1 MEKNKL
7 FDLIQYS
14 SNNFKELP
22 LFKQIID
29 DKNRIYQS
37 EDSGLKNNKQL

>member
-1 MEKNKL
+1 MDKNKI

-29 DKNRIYQS
+29 DKDKIYQ
-37 EDSGLKNNKQL
+37 NKINTKK

>member
-22 LFKQIID
+22 LFKQIIE
-29 DKNRIYQS
+29 DKNKIYYSKDS
-37 EDSGLKNNKQL
+37 EFKK

>member
-1 MEKNKL
+1 MDKNKI

-14 SNNFKELP
+14 SNNFKKLP

-29 DKNRIYQS
+29 DKDKIYQ
-37 EDSGLKNNKQL
+37 NKININK

>member
-1 MEKNKL
+1 MDKNKI

-29 DKNRIYQS
+29 NKDKIYQ
-37 EDSGLKNNKQL
+37 NKININK

>member
-1 MEKNKL
+1 MGKNKL

-22 LFKQIID
+22 LFKQIIE
-29 DKNRIYQS
+29 DKNKIYQS
-37 EDSGLKNNKQL
+37 KDSEFKK

>member
-1 MEKNKL
+1 MDKNKI

-14 SNNFKELP
+14 SNNFKELL

-29 DKNRIYQS
+29 DKDKIYQ
-37 EDSGLKNNKQL
+37 NKININK

>member
-1 MEKNKL
+1 MDKNKI

-29 DKNRIYQS
+29 DKDKIYQ
-37 EDSGLKNNKQL
+37 NKININKYEQ

>member
-1 MEKNKL
+1 MDKNKI

-22 LFKQIID
+22 LLKQIID
-29 DKNRIYQS
+29 DKDKIYQN
-37 EDSGLKNNKQL
+37 KININN

>member
-1 MEKNKL
+1 MDKNKI

-29 DKNRIYQS
+29 DKDKIYQ
-37 EDSGLKNNKQL
+37 NKININK